1 MNMPVYKLG
10 GASAEAARRLLLA
23 QMQVEAT
30 QPPIQYP
37 ISMAD
42 MQTLAQNFYAQVNNL
57 ARKELMPLLTTLG
70 LDSSVIAVNCTEG
83 AHPRAYET
91 YPQIYTNGGDTP
103 AFFMYPPV
111 SYKGTHF
118 VPADSKLLTEKE
130 SEAANNRLFAGGW
143 CDPISVLPVKPQGV
157 ALPDD
162 FDPAS
167 STYDIYGKGHAIPNI
182 FLPAGA
188 SRIALDT
195 HTQDKKRFDAHM
207 HELTEALKAA
217 VLKQAEISLGE
228 DDIQGDGMY
237 VNLMYSL
244 TSTPEIEISLR
255 RDGKSQGSLM
265 MAGQPL
271 PMPSSADYETKAA
284 NSRGSFIITPASA
297 PTTTE
302 GQYIKALYDTIPP
315 MPSLN
320 DAPALGVP
328 ANAAVY
334 AHRYGGAD
342 FLYYTASENIPT
354 PQDAKPV
361 SFALYSWVRHDDE
374 DRGRGIT
381 PPPMPAALQAE
392 WTKLGLQTHHTPTEK
407 LAFSPA

>member
-10 GASAEAARRLLLA
+10 GASAEAATRLLLA

-42 MQTLAQNFYAQVNNL
+42 VHTLVQIFYAQVNNL
-57 ARKELMPLLTTLG
+57 ARKELMPLLESLG
-70 LDSSVIAVNCTEG
+70 LDSPIIAVSCTEG

-91 YPQIYTNGGDTP
+91 YPQIYTDGGDTP

-118 VPADSKLLTEKE
+118 VPADSKRLTEKE
-130 SEAANNRLFAGGW
+130 SEAANCRLFAGGW
-143 CDPISVLPVKPQGV
+143 SDPISVLPVKPQGV
-157 ALPDD
+157 ALPAD

-167 STYDIYGKGHAIPNI
+167 STYDIYGKGHAVPNI

-188 SRIALDT
+188 SRTALDT
-195 HTQDKKRFDAHM
+195 YAYEKTRFDTHM

-237 VNLMYSL
+237 VNLSYSL
-244 TSTPEIEISLR
+244 TNTPNIEISLR

-284 NSRGSFIITPASA
+284 ESPGSFIITPASA
-297 PTTTE
+297 PTTAE
-302 GQYIKALYDTIPP
+302 GQRIKALYDSIPP

-320 DAPALGVP
+320 DAHALGVP

-334 AHRYGGAD
+334 AHRFGGID
-342 FLYYTASENIPT
+342 FLYYTASENAPA
-354 PQDAKPV
+354 PQDARPV
-361 SFALYSWVRHDDE
+361 SFALYSWIRHDDE
-374 DRGRGIT
+374 DRRRGIT

-392 WTKLGLQTHHTPTEK
+392 WTKLGFQTHHTATEK
-407 LAFSPA
+407 PAFSPA